1 MVPTS
6 ESAGAADRS
15 VPNQLYLESEIG
27 SIAGSPRSKLL
38 IFKGALTLL
47 EVSKRL
53 CCWLSDFPT
62 TTPSVGSSLLLSWR
76 RTFLGGAMIVEEQI
90 YARQQ
95 RAAKAI
101 QGILTTPV
109 GNAYGD
115 YLVKSASGKEYRVAM
130 RGPSLFENFCS
141 CADFAVNT
149 LGTCKHIEALLLR
162 LRRRFGRSFDRQHYE
177 RKRASLSLHYGETLN
192 VRLRLPSEPSRELR
206 NLASEYFDSDGLLRK
221 ENFRRFEL
229 VLEKLR
235 AADDMAVVY
244 SDVLD
249 FIDRE
254 NELASGLRDERRYLA
269 QIDRG
274 KRPLK
279 GLLRVPLFPYQIRGV
294 LFAACRGRVILA
306 DDMGLGKT
314 IQAVAG
320 AELLRRWRGIQRVL
334 IVAPASVKYQW
345 KSEIE
350 KYCDLSAQVID
361 GAMPHRKRLYSD
373 PAFFNL
379 ASYELVL
386 KDIKDMHDLRPDLT
400 ILDEAQRI
408 RNWETAT
415 ARVIKQLKSRYAFV
429 LTGTPLENKLEE
441 LYSVVEFVDG
451 RRLGPAFRFLKEH
464 RMEDEGGKL
473 LGYRGLDQIHKQLE
487 PILLRRTRKEV
498 LPELPK
504 RTDQIFRVRMTDEQ
518 AGPYWEQNDIL
529 AKLMYKWHRQGWLSE
544 VDLRRITCCIQN
556 MRMLCNSTFLFDKAT
571 NFSPKL
577 EEFREII
584 HELTVEEKRKVVVF
598 SEYERMTH
606 LAGQQLTKLKIGW
619 VSLHGNVP
627 SRKRGELIARFAKD
641 PECKVFL
648 STDAGGVGL
657 NLQAASAVVNF
668 EPPWNPAR
676 LEQRIGRVHRFGQ
689 THPVQV
695 IHLLT
700 EHSIEERV
708 WETLRLK
715 KALFAGLFEETKDE
729 ISFEKLGRKSMM
741 RVIKEVFSDQVGRP
755 KPVVNP
761 EPPKPLTEPVAKG
774 NGRGAV
780 RNEDSRGRMTTGSE
794 LSATWSASAE
804 RRTTGDGIAQQSSA
818 VPDASQAFGRF
829 LEAGLALLES
839 LSNPRRAA
847 VSEASE
853 LSAKVERSLSP
864 MFQTDLQNQRPTMVI
879 PLPASVTVERLA
891 TAISGF
897 LGRWAEPQ

>member
-1 MVPTS
+1 
-6 ESAGAADRS
+6 
-15 VPNQLYLESEIG
+15 
-27 SIAGSPRSKLL
+27 
-38 IFKGALTLL
+38 
-47 EVSKRL
+47 
-53 CCWLSDFPT
+53 
-62 TTPSVGSSLLLSWR
+62 
-76 RTFLGGAMIVEEQI
+76 MIVEEQI

-95 RAAKAI
+95 RAANAI
-101 QGILTTPV
+101 QAVLATPT

-115 YLVKSASGKEYRVAM
+115 YLVKSASGKQYRVAM

-177 RKRASLSLHYGETLN
+177 RTRASLSLHYGETLHA
-192 VRLRLPSEPSRELR
+192 RLRLPSQPSRQLR
-206 NLASEYFDSDGLLRK
+206 GIAAEYFDSDGLLRK
-221 ENFRRFEL
+221 EHFERFER

-249 FIDRE
+249 FIERE

-269 QIDRG
+269 EINRG
-274 KRPLK
+274 RDPLK
-279 GLLRVPLFPYQIRGV
+279 GLLTVTLFPYQIRGA

-314 IQAVAG
+314 IQAIAG

-334 IVAPASVKYQW
+334 VVAPASVKYQW
-345 KSEIE
+345 KTELE
-350 KYCDLSAQVID
+350 KFCNLSAQVID
-361 GAMPHRKRLYSD
+361 GLMPHRKKLYSS

-386 KDIKDMHDLRPDLT
+386 KDIEDLQNLRPDLI

-464 RMEDEGGKL
+464 RMEDERGKL
-473 LGYRGLDQIHKQLE
+473 LGYRGLEHIHKQLE
-487 PILLRRTRKEV
+487 PILIRRTRKEV
-498 LPELPK
+498 LPDLPK
-504 RTDQIFRVRMTDEQ
+504 RTDQIFRVRMTEEQ
-518 AGPYWEQNDIL
+518 AAPYWEQNDIL
-529 AKLMYKWHRQGWLSE
+529 AKLTHKWERQGWLSE

-556 MRMLCNSTFLFDKAT
+556 MRMLCNSTFLFDKVT

-598 SEYERMTH
+598 SEYERMTY
-606 LAGQQLTKLKIGW
+606 LASQELTKLKIGW

-627 SRKRGELIARFAKD
+627 SRNRGELIARFGKD
-641 PECKVFL
+641 PNCKVFL

-715 KALFAGLFEETKDE
+715 KALFAGLFEETRNE

-741 RVIKEVFSDQVGRP
+741 RVVKEIFSDQPGRP
-755 KPVVNP
+755 KPIVNP
-761 EPPKPLTEPVAKG
+761 VPPKPVAVLEAKG
-774 NGRGAV
+774 NGNVGAGKD
-780 RNEDSRGRMTTGSE
+780 DSRRRVGTPPS
-794 LSATWSASAE
+794 LPAVWSAPTE
-804 RRTTGDGIAQQSSA
+804 RRTGDGTAPQGSA
-818 VPDASQAFGRF
+818 AHDVSQAIGKFV
-829 LEAGLALLES
+829 EAGLALLES
-839 LSNPRRAA
+839 LSSPRHAA
-847 VSEASE
+847 VSEGSE
-853 LSAKVERSLSP
+853 HSAQVERSLSEI
-864 MFQTDLQNQRPTMVI
+864 FQTDARNHRPTLVI
-879 PLPASVTVERLA
+879 PLPASVTAERLA
-891 TAISGF
+891 SVIGGF
-897 LGRWAEPQ
+897 LGKLAGSQ